1 MVSTRIRNV
10 SAVFIAFAV
19 IGALVWWFF
28 FRAVMVPIAAV
39 QAGSLPVQVHGPA
52 TLQARVATTVA
63 ARASGR
69 IVKLSADQGQQVK
82 AGTVLAMLDAE
93 ETASRKHS
101 AEAGLAA
108 ARHQVSVARATVKH
122 AQATLTLAN
131 QEFQRARQLYA
142 RGLVARAELDKSR
155 ATEATAR
162 ETLAA
167 AQASLKARLAEAA
180 RAQSD
185 IAVFDTQLGYTRV
198 TAPFAG
204 LIVRR
209 YAEPGQT
216 VASGSPLFR
225 LIDPT
230 TLWVVMRVDESQ
242 SGTIQVGQPARI
254 QLRTGAEVNGHVAR
268 IGLQSDS
275 ATRELEVDVAL
286 DKTPARYA
294 IDEEA
299 RVVIRT
305 ASVKGIV
312 FPASAVQRRH
322 NTVGVLRINAGHAVF
337 TPIQLGS
344 VANGKAVAT
353 SGLQSGV
360 LVLTHPRGIQSGTRV
375 KPVQQASQ

>member
-1 MVSTRIRNV
+1 MVSGRIRNV
-10 SAVFIAFAV
+10 SVVLIAAAV
-19 IGALVWWFF
+19 IGAVVWWFF
-28 FRAVMVPIAAV
+28 LRPTMVPVAAV

-63 ARASGR
+63 ARANGR
-69 IVKLSADQGQQVK
+69 IVELPADQGQRVP
-82 AGTVLAMLDAE
+82 AGALLAVLDSD

-108 ARHQVSVARATVKH
+108 ARHQVSAAQATVKH
-122 AQATLTLAN
+122 AQATLTLAR
-131 QEFQRARQLYA
+131 QDFDRARKLYE
-142 RGLVARAELDKSR
+142 RGLIAKAELDRTR

-162 ETLAA
+162 ETLASARA
-167 AQASLKARLAEAA
+167 ALKARQAEAT

-185 IAVFDTQLGYTRV
+185 INVFDTQLGYTRI

-216 VASGSPLFR
+216 VAPGTPLFR
-225 LIDPT
+225 LVDPT

-242 SGTIQVGQPARI
+242 SRAIKVGQPASI
-254 QLRTGAEVNGHVAR
+254 QLRTGAKVKGHVAR
-268 IGLQSDS
+268 VGLQSDT
-275 ATRELEVDVAL
+275 ATRELKVDVAL

-305 ASVKGIV
+305 ASAKGIV

-322 NTVGVLRINAGHAVF
+322 NAVGVFRVNAGHAVF

-353 SGLQSGV
+353 SGLSSGA
-360 LVLTHPRGIQSGTRV
+360 LVLTHPKGIQPGTRV
-375 KPVQQASQ
+375 KPVRQASR